1 LAKNSGA
8 VQSILADLNDS
19 TNGESEVTIEEL
31 MRSISYR
38 GYGPLLLIPALLEI
52 SPLGAVPAVP
62 TILATTV
69 VIFAVQ
75 ILLGRKHLWLPSFMG
90 RKTLSSERMERAVDK
105 LQPIARWLDKW
116 FHGRL
121 PALSGT
127 NATRAAAVCC
137 ILLAL
142 TVPPLELLPFASTA
156 PMVAIAMF
164 GLALIV
170 NDGLLMMA
178 GFILTAAALTVGIV
192 LAA

>member
-8 VQSILADLNDS
+8 VQSILEDLNDS
-19 TNGESEVTIEEL
+19 TNGESEATIEEL

-127 NATRAAAVCC
+127 IATRAAAVCC